1 MAIDTIK
8 SVGILDGSIATAD
21 IADDAVTSAKVA
33 DDAIT
38 SAKLDTNIAVGGTLG
53 VTGAITGTTQTL
65 NGANTDGELIGLQR
79 GGSAIGS
86 IGTANTDDLYILNS
100 DTGLMFSGGSN
111 MIIPRGTAGAARDN
125 AINLGAALHRFK
137 DLYLSS
143 GLYVGGTGAANHL
156 DDYEEGTWTPSIQN
170 GWGIL
175 NPTTSTATGHYTKI
189 GNLVYVLFK
198 IVLSGGSTN
207 GNPLVVIGSPF
218 SSNATSGGSGVYDTL
233 HGYFQSANSN
243 ATNVLG
249 EVGNNGAVAIQMRYR
264 VATGLNNFT
273 GTDSGNSGN
282 FTFSGIYRTDS

>member
-86 IGTANTDDLYILNS
+86 IGTANTDYLYILNS

-207 GNPLVVIGSPF
+207 GNPLVVIGLPF